1 MFDILLKFSMI
12 NNFGANYSMTNLD
25 NENYI
30 DLIYLQI
37 CLNAQSK
44 YQENQSRKSSYYS
57 KEGINAD

>member
-12 NNFGANYSMTNLD
+12 NNFGANYSMSNLD

-37 CLNAQSK
+37 CLNAQAQ
-44 YQENQSRKSSYYS
+44 YQENQNRKASYHS
-57 KEGINAD
+57 KENM